1 MGNVNKLKE
10 VETLENKRKELE
22 VKLKNIDNEMINK
35 GSEYEILL
43 GLSKEKQGIQEE
55 LDLIIEKWMDIENP

>member
-10 VETLENKRKELE
+10 VETLENKIKELE